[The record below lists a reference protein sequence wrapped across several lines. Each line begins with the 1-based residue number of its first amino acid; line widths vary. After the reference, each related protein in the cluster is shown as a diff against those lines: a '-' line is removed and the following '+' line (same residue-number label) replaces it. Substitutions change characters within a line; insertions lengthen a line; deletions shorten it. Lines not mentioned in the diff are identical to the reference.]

1 MKRKKAA
8 MVMVLSMVLAGSSA
22 AVGCGAKNA
31 QTAEVKETAE
41 VQTVEQMSEAQT
53 EMPDREKTA
62 AGYEVTYYDSDG
74 TTVLERKAVA
84 DGECAEEFTP
94 EKEGYTFVAWYATP
108 QMSRKYDFGARITE
122 DIDLYAGFVSYV
134 EDTRT
139 FAVVGSGESPVLAES
154 NWGEV
159 IGAAQTMTKEENGEA
174 NSYTITLDLEAGDQ
188 FQFAINGS
196 WEDQRG
202 FGYMTTIEQDGVEY
216 FKNSGGIGETSAK
229 KANIE
234 VAVSGNYTF
243 TLTTYPGED
252 IYDTEDA
259 YYTEETKENFN
270 MNPYDTITWTYQGEA
285 TD

>member
-31 QTAEVKETAE
+31 ETAE
-41 VQTVEQMSEAQT
+41 VTETEA
-53 EMPDREKTA
+53 
-62 AGYEVTYYDSDG
+62 GHEVTYYDSDK
-74 TTVLERKAVA
+74 TTVLETKMVE
-84 DGECAEEFTP
+84 DGECAKEFTP
-94 EKEGYTFVAWYATP
+94 EKDGYTFVGWYATP
-108 QMSRKYDFGARITE
+108 QMSRKYDFGVQITE
-122 DIDLYAGFVSYV
+122 NTDLYAGFVSYV

-139 FAVVGSGESPVLAES
+139 FAVVGSGESPVLVES

-159 IGAAQTMTKEENGEA
+159 IGAAQTMTKEENGGA

-234 VAVSGNYTF
+234 VAVSGKYTF

-270 MNPYDTITWTYQGEA
+270 MNPYDTITWTYQGGA
-285 TD
+285 AD